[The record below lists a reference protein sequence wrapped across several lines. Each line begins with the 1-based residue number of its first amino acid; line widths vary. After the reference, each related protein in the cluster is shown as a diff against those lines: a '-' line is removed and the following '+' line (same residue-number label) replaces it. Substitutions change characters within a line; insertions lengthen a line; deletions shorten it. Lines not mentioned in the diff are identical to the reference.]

1 MGDIRDLHSSER
13 DGDPMLRAMSDA
25 TLSAPPEGAVSP
37 VTSQAAI
44 VRPPR
49 RYGLMNGL
57 GTWTLYKREVQ
68 RYLKV
73 WMQTLFAPVIT
84 TLLFMTVFKLA
95 FGDRGQLTGDFE
107 GLIYNN
113 FLAPGLVVMGVLQ
126 NAFQNTSSSLTISKV
141 QGSQVDFLMPPLSPL
156 ELTVGFI
163 GGAATRGIMVG
174 LISGLAIHFSGLIIW
189 LVTLG
194 QVHVD
199 SLASLNISHFW
210 AVIYFGAMAS
220 IILGALGAMGGIWAD
235 KFDHLAAVTNFVIV
249 PLTFLSGTFYD
260 IKVMVEP
267 FYTIAHFDP
276 FFYLIDGFR
285 YGFLGVANSS
295 VMTGVAVSGVLAVL
309 TSAGVWWMFRTG
321 YKLKA

>member
-1 MGDIRDLHSSER
+1 
-13 DGDPMLRAMSDA
+13 MSDITTIEAAATPAERSA
-25 TLSAPPEGAVSP
+25 TLVQSP
-37 VTSQAAI
+37 RT
-44 VRPPR
+44 
-49 RYGLMNGL
+49 YGLFNVR
-57 GTWTLYKREVQ
+57 GTWTLYAREV
-68 RYLKV
+68 RRFLKV

-113 FLAPGLVVMGVLQ
+113 FLAPGLIIMAILQ
-126 NAFQNTSSSLTISKV
+126 NAFQNASSSLTISKV

-156 ELTVGFI
+156 ELSAAFI
-163 GGAATRGIMVG
+163 AGAATRGLMVG
-174 LISGLAIHFSGLIIW
+174 FIAALAIHFSGPLIW
-189 LVTLG
+189 LISFG
-194 QVHVD
+194 QIQVE
-199 SLASLNISHFW
+199 SLASLNVQHLW
-210 AVIYFGAMAS
+210 AILYFGLCAS

-267 FYTIAHFDP
+267 FYTLALFDP

-285 YGFLGVANSS
+285 FGFLGVANSNLTIG
-295 VMTGVAVSGVLAVL
+295 VMVSGGLMIL
-309 TSAGVWWMFRTG
+309 SSLGVWWMFKSG